1 MATYFVGLMSGTS
14 MDGIDAVVCEFRDTQ
29 FQRVAAHASLPYAP
43 ELRAR
48 LLALQRGMPAITLR
62 EFAMLDQEVGRHF
75 AAAALAAVSA
85 AGQQWF
91 EISAIGSHGQT
102 VFHEPA
108 VVGSSLQLGNPS
120 WIAQATNITTV
131 ADFRRADVALG
142 GQGAPLVPAFHH
154 AVLADRMEAR
164 VVVNLGGIANI
175 TILPDLD
182 PAAVRGFD
190 TGPGNGLMDEW
201 AERHLGTA
209 YDADGDFASAGQVHA
224 GLLESLLDDGYFGSA
239 PPKSTGR
246 SEFNLEWVQR
256 RFPGLERIAPADV
269 QCTLC
274 ELTARSVADAIRK
287 HAPQTENVLLCGGGV
302 ANKALR
308 SRLQALLSPALV
320 TSTADAGLDPRWVEA
335 AAFAWLAMRTLNGLP
350 GNLPAVTGARKPAVL
365 GGIYRS

>member
-43 ELRAR
+43 DLRAR
-48 LLALQRGMPAITLR
+48 LLALQRGLPAITLQ
-62 EFAMLDQEVGRHF
+62 EFAALDQAVARHF
-75 AAAALAAVSA
+75 ADAARAAIAA

-108 VVGSSLQLGNPS
+108 GVGSSLQLGNPS
-120 WIAQATNITTV
+120 WIAQTTNITTV
-131 ADFRRADVALG
+131 ADFRRSDVALG

-154 AVLADRMEAR
+154 AALADRMEAR

-201 AERHLGTA
+201 AERHLGTT
-209 YDADGDFASAGQVHA
+209 YDADGAFASAGRVHA
-224 GLLESLLDDGYFGSA
+224 ELLDSLLGDPYFDSR

-246 SEFNLEWVQR
+246 SDFNLDWVLR
-256 RFPGLERIAPADV
+256 RYPALEQIAPADV
-269 QCTLC
+269 QSTLC
-274 ELTARSVADAIRK
+274 ELTARSVADAIRRQ
-287 HAPQTENVLLCGGGV
+287 APQTENVLLCGGGI
-302 ANKALR
+302 ANGALR
-308 SRLQALLSPALV
+308 ARLQALLAPARV